1 MVADSMNAAC
11 DKGNS
16 SSKEDRYY
24 VHLGWL
30 IVLFGVIGF
39 LGWALWAPLD
49 AGVAIEAKVIV
60 SGNRK
65 AVQPLAGGKIQ
76 KIHVVEGERVEAG
89 QVLVELDSTL
99 TSNQFDSLRLQYLTR
114 LATMNRL
121 TAERD
126 GLPEVHFD
134 ESLLQEWESN
144 PQIEAIVLVQQQL
157 FDSRLRAQKAMQD
170 GLEATLRGTLEQID
184 SVQRILRSREDQRR
198 GFDRQLESQRI
209 LVDEGLLA
217 RNRFL
222 EAERQYYQLL
232 GSIADDQGRLGSL
245 KESVNEAKAQLVSLQ
260 AQYQKELRTELSEVR
275 TYMTDL
281 QSRLNTAQY
290 EVENSNV
297 ISPATGIVAGL
308 SVFTHG
314 GVVNPGEK
322 LMDIV
327 PLNEPLMVEGHLP
340 VSEVDKVHS
349 GLQVELEFMAF
360 SRTTTPKRLG
370 TVRTVSADRME
381 DSKNQ
386 PYYRIE
392 INVSDL
398 QGQEIAPGL
407 SLVPGMPVTAFIKT
421 GERTLMAYLLKPL
434 RDRTR
439 LALTEN

>member
-1 MVADSMNAAC
+1 
-11 DKGNS
+11 
-16 SSKEDRYY
+16 
-24 VHLGWL
+24 
-30 IVLFGVIGF
+30 
-39 LGWALWAPLD
+39 
-49 AGVAIEAKVIV
+49 
-60 SGNRK
+60 
-65 AVQPLAGGKIQ
+65 
-76 KIHVVEGERVEAG
+76 
-89 QVLVELDSTL
+89 
-99 TSNQFDSLRLQYLTR
+99 
-114 LATMNRL
+114 
-121 TAERD
+121 
-126 GLPEVHFD
+126 
-134 ESLLQEWESN
+134 
-144 PQIEAIVLVQQQL
+144 
-157 FDSRLRAQKAMQD
+157 MQD

-184 SVQRILRSREDQRR
+184 SVQRILRSRDDQRR

-245 KESVNEAKAQLVSLQ
+245 KESVNEAKAQQVSLQ

>member
-1 MVADSMNAAC
+1 MNVAF
-11 DKGNS
+11 DKGS
-16 SSKEDRYY
+16 SSSREDRYY
-24 VHLGWL
+24 VRLGWL

-39 LGWALWAPLD
+39 LAWALWAPLD
-49 AGVAIEAKVIV
+49 AGVAIDAKVVV

-65 AVQPLAGGKIQ
+65 AVQPLAGGKVQ
-76 KIHVVEGERVEAG
+76 KIHVVEGERVQAG

-99 TSNQFDSLRLQYLTR
+99 TSNQLDSLRLQYASR
-114 LATMNRL
+114 LASNNRL

-126 GLPEVHFD
+126 GMPEVRFD
-134 ESLLQEWESN
+134 ESLLQERESN
-144 PQIEAIVLVQQQL
+144 PQIETIIRTQQQL

-170 GLEATLRGTLEQID
+170 GMEATLRGTREQID

-222 EAERQYYQLL
+222 EAERQYHQLL
-232 GSIADDQGRLGSL
+232 GSIADEQGRLGSL
-245 KESVNEAKAQLVSLQ
+245 KESVNEAKAQLVSQQ

-275 TYMTDL
+275 TYLADL
-281 QSRLNTAQY
+281 LSRLNSAQY
-290 EVENSNV
+290 EVANSKV

-314 GVVNPGEK
+314 GVVNPGER

-327 PLNEPLMVEGHLP
+327 PLNEPLMVEGRLP
-340 VSEVDKVHS
+340 VAEVDKVHP

-360 SRTTTPKRLG
+360 SRTTTPKLMG
-370 TVRTVSADRME
+370 TVKTVSADRME
-381 DSKNQ
+381 DSNNQ
-386 PYYRIE
+386 PYYRID

-398 QGQEIAPGL
+398 QGQEISPGL

>member
-1 MVADSMNAAC
+1 M
-11 DKGNS
+11 
-16 SSKEDRYY
+16 
-24 VHLGWL
+24 
-30 IVLFGVIGF
+30 
-39 LGWALWAPLD
+39 
-49 AGVAIEAKVIV
+49 
-60 SGNRK
+60 
-65 AVQPLAGGKIQ
+65 
-76 KIHVVEGERVEAG
+76 
-89 QVLVELDSTL
+89 
-99 TSNQFDSLRLQYLTR
+99 
-114 LATMNRL
+114 
-121 TAERD
+121 
-126 GLPEVHFD
+126 
-134 ESLLQEWESN
+134 
-144 PQIEAIVLVQQQL
+144 
-157 FDSRLRAQKAMQD
+157 
-170 GLEATLRGTLEQID
+170 
-184 SVQRILRSREDQRR
+184 
-198 GFDRQLESQRI
+198 
-209 LVDEGLLA
+209 
-217 RNRFL
+217 
-222 EAERQYYQLL
+222 
-232 GSIADDQGRLGSL
+232 
-245 KESVNEAKAQLVSLQ
+245 
-260 AQYQKELRTELSEVR
+260 
-275 TYMTDL
+275 
-281 QSRLNTAQY
+281 NTAQY